1 METLAIR
8 SPYGNLEGS
17 GTIATSTGESSVE
30 VSFNNVDL
38 DRISRQLELDARI
51 SSTAS
56 GKLSARW
63 PALEWKEADG
73 QASVQLAT
81 RRETATQVMPVRGR
95 LNLTAG
101 EGRFGLNIASLE
113 VLSAQVSGLVT
124 LDRQENLG
132 GKVQVEAS
140 DMASLLMNLDAFRGN
155 EPSGQQLE
163 GSSRVVASLA
173 GTLDNPRI
181 KAEIEAGPLNTGKV
195 QNATLRASADY
206 TSERVLLSDAEL
218 VWRGQAV
225 RASGELGLA
234 DSTPSLSFKASGEGI
249 EISPLLSAFLED
261 FPLEGVVDFNT
272 DVSGSLEEPLAKLEM
287 TGHGLRAFG
296 ETWGQ
301 LSAEA
306 EYHDGRVEIANLR
319 LEKPGSNGLTGALQA
334 SGSYELEPGQYSLKA
349 DSEGIELISLNLP
362 DGQNIS
368 GRFSLQASG
377 EGVTSNPSAIIK
389 TAISGLAIGERKLGN
404 LELSAQV
411 ADRVA
416 QATLSA
422 PRLGLQTHL
431 SSSTQAPYPGEF
443 DLKAGFKDLTILSL
457 KGPDGEVIPGAL
469 SATIRGSGELANW
482 KSLNINARLEEA
494 HAIVNQQEIRTDQP
508 IDARLENGVIIVQPA
523 LILAG
528 GAHLDLAGSL
538 PLEAAQSTGEEFQL
552 DANGTLES
560 LLAFAPDLGD
570 LSAKGN
576 INARA
581 TLRGGLDKPEP
592 RLTVS
597 LSEAEIALPAL
608 GQPIT
613 GVQLEA
619 ETRDQMIMLNK
630 LTAQWVGATMSANAS
645 LPLGLLSETLRT
657 DPRSTLPPARFEF
670 NVGGLNPGSIQGAPE
685 NLSGMIQLHA
695 EGEAP
700 SLELEAL
707 SAQARFDELRF
718 SMGELDFRQGSPSS
732 ISLKEGLATI
742 ENFELR
748 EGETRIT
755 ASGTT
760 RLGETTTLDVR
771 VAGTTDASL
780 FSSLTDVFRATGPTE
795 FELTAKGALPEPE
808 IIGSLQLKNGRI
820 VADAPPLQGERL
832 NFSLRLAPGR
842 LDIVEGRGVL
852 NGGQLGVSG
861 FLSYASGEIEDIDL
875 SLAVKRMFL
884 DFPQGLRTVSDTNLR
899 ITQSND
905 QILLGGKVSIA
916 EGAFRDPLDIG
927 QILSSNEGAAFVEER
942 DPLLSRIRYR
952 VNLDTAGPIVIDND
966 LAKLMVSANLVLTG
980 NFYRPAITGRLTID
994 EGGEIYLA
1002 EHDYIVD
1009 TGVIDFVNEN
1019 KIEPS
1024 FNVLSRTRASGHN
1037 IDLRITGSPGDLDTA
1052 FTSDTGLSEPDIL
1065 SVLLTGRTLEE
1076 ARGSGLNIAKE
1087 HAMSYVTGQLGGRFS
1102 RAAQETLGLSRV
1114 RIEPNLVSGDS
1125 NPGARLTVGQDLRRD
1140 LRLIYSMNLVDSSD
1154 QILIGEYDLTRRF
1167 NIRGTN
1173 QSDNSRRFDFRHDLR
1188 FGGNRVNTSRQGTDT
1203 SVGSIEFTGEPV
1215 FDEKVLLD
1223 KLGVKPGKHYDFFR
1237 LRRGLDKL
1245 EKLYRNSDYIEARV
1259 RLQQER
1265 GPDKVDMT
1273 IDIDAGPRVEFI
1285 YEGFELPA
1293 DLRKRVREIWAAGVF
1308 DTQRSSDSIAS
1319 IRRWFI
1325 RERYIEAEVLS
1336 TIKPDADGL
1345 RRVLF
1350 EIQPGT
1356 RFSEVNLVFKGAQG
1370 VPEDHLEGLVR
1381 NEPEGFVDSILNP
1394 RKVVDLLTQ
1403 YYRQHGYLSAIISR
1417 LDLELNPQTATANVG
1432 FMIEEGPLFRFGRI
1446 DFTGGSA
1453 VSEQQLRSTITVYP
1467 NEAYQPERLRNSVE
1481 KLEEFYWSLGYN
1493 DVNIQYSAQRNQER
1507 QEVDIQFK
1515 INEQQQGVVERVEVD
1530 GNREVGEKF
1539 IRGHLK
1545 IKEGDILDYKKTE
1558 LSRRSLYKTGSFSL
1572 VELETETIASELSPG
1587 GERQKPLLLRT
1598 RIREVVPYKIR
1609 YGAFYDTDRGP
1620 PPPPPPPREPSSIS
1634 RTATASWAERGCWD
1648 SGAGMIR
1655 ICTK

>member
-1 METLAIR
+1 
-8 SPYGNLEGS
+8 
-17 GTIATSTGESSVE
+17 
-30 VSFNNVDL
+30 
-38 DRISRQLELDARI
+38 
-51 SSTAS
+51 
-56 GKLSARW
+56 
-63 PALEWKEADG
+63 
-73 QASVQLAT
+73 
-81 RRETATQVMPVRGR
+81 
-95 LNLTAG
+95 
-101 EGRFGLNIASLE
+101 
-113 VLSAQVSGLVT
+113 
-124 LDRQENLG
+124 
-132 GKVQVEAS
+132 
-140 DMASLLMNLDAFRGN
+140 MA
-155 EPSGQQLE
+155 E
-163 GSSRVVASLA
+163 
-173 GTLDNPRI
+173 
-181 KAEIEAGPLNTGKV
+181 
-195 QNATLRASADY
+195 
-206 TSERVLLSDAEL
+206 
-218 VWRGQAV
+218 
-225 RASGELGLA
+225 
-234 DSTPSLSFKASGEGI
+234 
-249 EISPLLSAFLED
+249 
-261 FPLEGVVDFNT
+261 
-272 DVSGSLEEPLAKLEM
+272 
-287 TGHGLRAFG
+287 
-296 ETWGQ
+296 
-301 LSAEA
+301 
-306 EYHDGRVEIANLR
+306 
-319 LEKPGSNGLTGALQA
+319 
-334 SGSYELEPGQYSLKA
+334 
-349 DSEGIELISLNLP
+349 
-362 DGQNIS
+362 
-368 GRFSLQASG
+368 
-377 EGVTSNPSAIIK
+377 
-389 TAISGLAIGERKLGN
+389 
-404 LELSAQV
+404 
-411 ADRVA
+411 
-416 QATLSA
+416 ATLSA
-422 PRLGLQTHL
+422 SRLGLQTHL
-431 SSSTQAPYPGEF
+431 RSSTQAPYPSEF
-443 DLKAGFKDLTILSL
+443 DLKAGFEDLTLLAL
-457 KGPDGEVIPGAL
+457 KGPDGEVITGAL
-469 SATIRGSGELANW
+469 SGTIRGSGELENW
-482 KSLNINARLEEA
+482 KSLNVNARLEEA
-494 HAIVNQQEIRTDQP
+494 YAVVNQQKIRAEQP
-508 IDARLENGVIIVQPA
+508 IEARLENGVIIVQPA

-528 GAHLDLAGSL
+528 GAQLDLAGSL
-538 PLEAAQSTGEEFQL
+538 PLEAAHSTGEEFRL

-560 LLAFAPDLGD
+560 LLAFAPDLGN

-597 LSEAEIALPAL
+597 LSEGEIASPAL
-608 GQPIT
+608 VQPIT

-619 ETRDQMIMLNK
+619 ETRDQMIMLNE
-630 LTAQWVGATMSANAS
+630 LTAQWAGATMSANAS
-645 LPLGLLSETLRT
+645 LPLGLLSETLRA
-657 DPRSTLPPARFEF
+657 DPQSAQLPARFQF
-670 NVGGLNPGSIQGAPE
+670 NVRDLNPGSIQGAPE
-685 NLSGMIQLHA
+685 NLSGMIQMHA

-700 SLELEAL
+700 SLELAAL
-707 SAQARFDELRF
+707 SAQARFDELRL
-718 SMGELDFRQGSPSS
+718 SLGELDFRQGSPSN

-748 EGETRIT
+748 GGETRIT

-760 RLGETTTLDVR
+760 RLGEPATLDVR

-780 FSSLTDVFRATGPTE
+780 FSSLTDVFRATGTTE

-820 VADAPPLQGERL
+820 AADSPPLQGEKL

-852 NGGQLGVSG
+852 NGGQLGASG
-861 FLSYASGEIEDIDL
+861 FLSYASGEIKDIDL
-875 SLAVKRMFL
+875 SLAVERMFL

-916 EGAFRDPLDIG
+916 EGAFREPLDIG
-927 QILSSNEGAAFVEER
+927 QILGSNEGAAFVEER

-1019 KIEPS
+1019 QIEPS
-1024 FNVLSRTRASGHN
+1024 FNVLARTRASGHN

-1076 ARGSGLNIAKE
+1076 ARGSGLNIARE
-1087 HAMSYVTGQLGGRFS
+1087 HAMSYLTGQLGGRFS
-1102 RAAQETLGLSRV
+1102 RAAEETLGLSRV

-1154 QILIGEYDLTRRF
+1154 QILIGEYDLTRGF

-1188 FGGNRVNTSRQGTDT
+1188 FGGSRVNTSRRETNT
-1203 SVGSIEFTGEPV
+1203 TVGSIEFTGEPV
-1215 FDEKVLLD
+1215 FDDKVLLD
-1223 KLGVKPGKHYDFFR
+1223 KLGVKSGKRYDFFR
-1237 LRRGLDKL
+1237 LRRGLDSI
-1245 EKLYRNSDYIEARV
+1245 EKFYRNNDYLEARV

-1265 GPDKVDMT
+1265 GSNSVDMT
-1273 IDIDAGPRVEFI
+1273 MDIDAGPRVEFI

-1293 DLRKRVREIWAAGVF
+1293 DLRKQIREIWAAGVF
-1308 DTQRSSDSIAS
+1308 DTQRSSDSIAR

-1336 TIKPDADGL
+1336 TIKANADGL

-1370 VPEDHLEGLVR
+1370 VLEDRLEELIQ

-1394 RKVVDLLTQ
+1394 RKVVELLTQ
-1403 YYRQHGYLSAIISR
+1403 YYRQHGYLSTRISR
-1417 LDLELNPQTATANVG
+1417 LDPELNPQTATANVG

-1446 DFTGGSA
+1446 DFTGSRA
-1453 VSEQQLRSTITVYP
+1453 IPEEQLRSTVTVYP

-1507 QEVDIQFK
+1507 REVDIQFK
-1515 INEQQQGVVERVEVD
+1515 IDEQQQGVVERVEVD
-1530 GNREVGEKF
+1530 GNSEVGEKF

-1620 PPPPPPPREPSSIS
+1620 GAIFDFENRNSLLGGARLLGFRSRYDSDLHEVRGYFGQPFSFKLPSVFSATTFRRREFQEAFTTDRIGFSLLHELELRENMVYSYGYRNERAHTYEKEPDPFLPFDETLRIAPLTTAFSWDRRDELLDATRGFFLSNALEYAPSRLGSDLRYIKYFGQFFKYIPLTEPAEVPFGRGLKRPRIVYAGGVRAGLARGFGGQSIVPSERFFTGGGTSVRGFQQNS
-1634 RTATASWAERGCWD
+1634 LGEKDYFGNAEGGEAMFIANNELRFPLAGMFDGVGFIDIGNVYPRAADFNPFDVRG
-1648 SGAGMIR
+1648 SAGAGLRVRTPYFLLRFDYGFKLDRQPGEKMGAFFFSIGQAF
-1655 ICTK
+1655 